1 MILRQAQDERISL
14 VGAVSPAG
22 TDFPRWCGLPP
33 PVRIPPLVRF
43 SPVGADS
50 PDGTDFPRSW

>member
-43 SPVGADS
+43 SLVRGEFVEAQRLVT
-50 PDGTDFPRSW
+50 G